1 MIARKVI
8 ARKVIAKKVIAIT
21 AIFALIWVPQATAV
35 DISGLAKSPIRSSSS
50 DESIYFVMVDRF
62 ENGDSSND
70 NAGFIAGDPTG
81 GFDPSDPGY
90 WHGGDIKGLTN
101 RLSYIAS
108 MGFTSIW
115 ITPPVKQKYVQG
127 SSAGYHGYWGLDF
140 MTVDPHLGTEAD
152 FKEMVASAHQLGL
165 KVIIDVVANHTA
177 DVIYYDEGVA
187 KVLDSEKDSKT
198 PAWLNK
204 ISNYYNEGPSEGY
217 RGDFF
222 GLDGIKTTNPEVI
235 KGWIDI
241 WSYWINEFDIDGF
254 RIDTFQYVEPEVWRK
269 IIPAVKAVAAK
280 KGKKDFP
287 IFGEVYDGNPYAT
300 SPYITSNQVDSLL
313 DFPFQ
318 KMVSRF
324 ATYGGNTSELA
335 TLFNRDDLYTT
346 PKTNAHSLIT
356 FLGNHDMGRI
366 GYFIKLGVLDNDL
379 IGASERARLANALL
393 FLLRGSPAL
402 YYGDEKGMVGTGGD
416 KQARQSMFPTA
427 IPAWQSQDRIGAP
440 AIGTASSFDVKHPL
454 EDQITERQKIVKENL
469 ALRNGTQQ
477 VRTTSGEVFAVTR
490 FADNQEYFVAFNGS
504 DEPASGQFK
513 VSTLNS
519 SWTKLT
525 GTCDVVVGKLI
536 KVTLPAR
543 SYCLYKATKKYL
555 SPTQLSVA
563 ISTKHQDFFTRGA
576 LSISA
581 NVPGDGYNAVTFLYR
596 NKGKGAW
603 KVIGTAEKRTVKD
616 LDETKIGNY
625 RTYLYNTQV
634 KSGSDIELMAV
645 VKSPS
650 GQVAASKIINA
661 KVPK

>member
-1 MIARKVI
+1 VKVRKVFVG
-8 ARKVIAKKVIAIT
+8 AFVL
-21 AIFALIWVPQATAV
+21 ALGILPQAHAI
-35 DISGLAKSPIRSSSS
+35 DYKSFAKSPIRSSSS

-62 ENGDSSND
+62 ENGDTTND
-70 NAGFIAGDPTG
+70 NAGFIAGDLTG
-81 GFDPSDPGY
+81 GFDPTDPGY
-90 WHGGDIKGLTN
+90 WHGGDIKGLTS

-127 SSAGYHGYWGLDF
+127 SSAAYHGYWGLDF
-140 MTVDPHLGTEAD
+140 MTVDPHLGSEAD
-152 FKEMVASAHQLGL
+152 FKKMVTSAHQLGL

-187 KVLDSEKDSKT
+187 KVLDSEADSKN

-204 ISNYYNEGPSEGY
+204 ISNYYNEGASEGY

-254 RIDTFQYVEPEVWRK
+254 RIDTFKYVEPEVWKK
-269 IIPAVKAVAAK
+269 IIPAVKAVAVK

-300 SPYITSNQVDSLL
+300 SSYITSDQVESLL

-318 KMVSRF
+318 KMISRF

-346 PKTNAHSLIT
+346 PKTNAHSLVT

-402 YYGDEKGMVGTGGD
+402 YYGDEKGMVGAGGD
-416 KQARQSMFPTA
+416 KQARQSMFPTEIA
-427 IPAWQSQDRIGAP
+427 SWQNQDRIGTSP
-440 AIGTASSFDVKHPL
+440 IGTASSFDFKHPL
-454 EDQITERQKIVKENL
+454 EDQITELQKIVKENP
-469 ALRNGTQQ
+469 ALQKGTQQ
-477 VRTTSGEVFAVTR
+477 VRTTSGEVFVVTR

-504 DEPASGQFK
+504 DETASTKFK
-513 VSTLNS
+513 VATVNS
-519 SWTKLT
+519 QWQKLT
-525 GTCDVVVGKLI
+525 GECEVVAGASIEVS
-536 KVTLPAR
+536 LPAR
-543 SYCLYKATKKYL
+543 GYCLYKAEKKYS
-555 SPTQLSVA
+555 SPAKLTVEVT
-563 ISTKHQDFFTRGA
+563 TKYRDFFARGV
-576 LSISA
+576 LTVSA
-581 NVPGDGYNAVTFLYR
+581 IVPGDGYNAVTFLYR
-596 NKGKGAW
+596 NKGKSAW
-603 KVIGTAEKRTVKD
+603 QIIGTAEKRTVKD
-616 LDETKIGNY
+616 LDETKTGLY
-625 RTYLYNTQV
+625 RTYLYNSQV

-650 GQVAASKIINA
+650 GRIAASKIIKA
-661 KVPK
+661 EVPK

>member
-1 MIARKVI
+1 VKIREIGIGA
-8 ARKVIAKKVIAIT
+8 
-21 AIFALIWVPQATAV
+21 FALTFAFLSQAHSV
-35 DISGLAKSPIRSSSS
+35 DFKSFAKSPIRSVSS

-62 ENGDSSND
+62 ENGDVSND

-81 GFDPSDPGY
+81 GFDSTDPGY

-127 SSAGYHGYWGLDF
+127 SSAAYHGYWGLDF
-140 MTVDPHLGTEAD
+140 TTVDPHLGTEAD
-152 FKEMVASAHQLGL
+152 FKEMVASAHRLGM

-187 KVLDSEKDSKT
+187 KVLASEADIKK

-204 ISNYYNEGPSEGY
+204 ISNYYNEGSSEGY
-217 RGDFF
+217 RGDFY

-241 WSYWINEFDIDGF
+241 WSFWINEFDIDGF
-254 RIDTFQYVEPEVWRK
+254 RIDTFKYVEPEVWKK
-269 IIPAVKAVAAK
+269 IIPAVKAVALK
-280 KGKKDFP
+280 KGKQDFP
-287 IFGEVYDGNPYAT
+287 IFGEVYDSNAYST
-300 SPYITSNQVDSLL
+300 SSFITSNQIESLL

-318 KMVSRF
+318 KFVTRF
-324 ATYGGNTSELA
+324 ATYGGNTEELA

-346 PKTNAHSLIT
+346 AKTNAHGLIT

-366 GYFIKLGVLDNDL
+366 GFFIKTGVLDSDL
-379 IGASERARLANALL
+379 IGASERAKLANALL

-416 KQARQSMFPTA
+416 KQARQDMFPTA
-427 IPAWQSQDRIGAP
+427 IPAWQNQDRIGAS
-440 AIGTASSFDVKHPL
+440 AIGIASSFDTKHQL
-454 EDQITERQKIVKENL
+454 VAQITELNTILKDNP
-469 ALRNGTQQ
+469 ALRKGTQQ

-490 FADNQEYFVAFNGS
+490 FADGQEYFVAFNGS
-504 DEPASGQFK
+504 DEAATAEFK

-519 SWTKLT
+519 GWKNLT
-525 GTCDVVVGKLI
+525 GTCDVVTGKAI

-543 SYCLYKATKKYL
+543 GYCLYKAENRYVAPTK
-555 SPTQLSVA
+555 LSVE
-563 ISTKHQDFFTRGA
+563 ITTKYRDYFTSGV
-576 LSISA
+576 LTVSA

-596 NKGKGAW
+596 QKGQGAW

-625 RTYLYNTQV
+625 RTYLYNSQV

-650 GQVAASKIINA
+650 GKVATSKIINA

>member
-1 MIARKVI
+1 MKSDKSIAR
-8 ARKVIAKKVIAIT
+8 
-21 AIFALIWVPQATAV
+21 ALIAALLTSLAFLPQANAL
-35 DISGLAKSPIRSSSS
+35 DLKGLAKSPIRSSSS

-62 ENGDSSND
+62 ENGDTSND

-81 GFDPSDPGY
+81 GFDPTDPGY

-127 SSAGYHGYWGLDF
+127 SSAAYHGYWGLDF
-140 MTVDPHLGTEAD
+140 MTVDPHLGTETE
-152 FKEMVASAHQLGL
+152 FKEMVASAHKLGM

-187 KVLDSEKDSKT
+187 KVLASEADVKR

-204 ISNYYNEGPSEGY
+204 IENYYNEGNSEGY

-241 WSYWINEFDIDGF
+241 WTYWINEFDIDGF
-254 RIDTFQYVEPEVWRK
+254 RIDTFKYVEPEVWKK
-269 IIPAVKAVAAK
+269 IIPAVKAVASK
-280 KGKKDFP
+280 KGKQDFP

-300 SPYITSNQVDSLL
+300 YSYVTSNQVESLL

-318 KMVSRF
+318 KIVSRF

-366 GYFIKLGVLDNDL
+366 GFFIKLGVLDNDL

-416 KQARQSMFPTA
+416 KQARQDMFPTA
-427 IPAWQSQDRIGAP
+427 IPAWQSQDRIGIP
-440 AIGTASSFDVKHPL
+440 AIGSESSFDIAHPL
-454 EDQITERQKIVKENL
+454 QDQITELQRILKLNP
-469 ALRNGTQQ
+469 ALRKGTQQ
-477 VRTTSGEVFAVTR
+477 VRTTGGEVFAVTR

-504 DEPASGQFK
+504 DEAATAEIK

-519 SWTKLT
+519 KWTNLT
-525 GTCDVVVGKLI
+525 GACDVVAGKVI

-543 SYCLYKATKKYL
+543 GYCLYKAEKNFT
-555 SPTQLSVA
+555 SPSKLSVEVT
-563 ISTKHQDFFTRGA
+563 TKYRDYFARGV
-576 LSISA
+576 LTVSA

-596 NKGKGAW
+596 TKGKSTW
-603 KVIGTAEKRTVKD
+603 QTIGTAEKRTVKD
-616 LDETKIGNY
+616 LDNTKSGLY
-625 RTYLYNTQV
+625 RTYLCNTQV

-645 VKSPS
+645 VKSSS
-650 GQVAASKIINA
+650 GQVAASKIIKA
-661 KVPK
+661 KVPQ

>member
-1 MIARKVI
+1 VKLGKVFI
-8 ARKVIAKKVIAIT
+8 G
-21 AIFALIWVPQATAV
+21 ALVLALGLLPQAHAI
-35 DISGLAKSPIRSSSS
+35 DYKKFAKSPIRSSSS

-62 ENGDSSND
+62 ENGDTTND

-108 MGFTSIW
+108 LGFTSIW

-127 SSAGYHGYWGLDF
+127 SSAGYHGYWGIDF
-140 MTVDPHLGTEAD
+140 TTIDPHLGTEAE
-152 FKEMVASAHQLGL
+152 FKEMVAAAHRLGL

-187 KVLDSEKDSKT
+187 KVLASEANIKK
-198 PAWLNK
+198 PEWLNK
-204 ISNYYNEGPSEGY
+204 ISNYYNEGASEGY

-254 RIDTFQYVEPEVWRK
+254 RIDTFKYVEPEVWKK

-280 KGKKDFP
+280 KGKSDFP
-287 IFGEVYDGNPYAT
+287 IFGEVYDGNAYST
-300 SPYITSNQVDSLL
+300 SSFITSNQIESLL

-318 KMVSRF
+318 KLVTRF

-346 PKTNAHSLIT
+346 AKTNAQGLVT

-379 IGASERARLANALL
+379 IGASERAKLANALL

-416 KQARQSMFPTA
+416 KQARQNMFATE
-427 IPAWQSQDRIGAP
+427 ILSWQNQDRIGTP
-440 AIGTASSFDVKHPL
+440 PIGTASSFDFKHPL
-454 EDQITERQKIVKENL
+454 EDQITELQKIVKENP
-469 ALRNGTQQ
+469 ALRKGTQQ
-477 VRTTSGEVFAVTR
+477 VRTTSGEIFAVTR

-504 DEPASGQFK
+504 DETASTKFK
-513 VSTLNS
+513 VATANS
-519 SWTKLT
+519 QWQKLT
-525 GTCDVVVGKLI
+525 GECEVVAGTSI
-536 KVTLPAR
+536 EVTLPAR
-543 SYCLYKATKKYL
+543 GYCLYKAEKKYAA
-555 SPTQLSVA
+555 PAKLSVV
-563 ISTKHQDFFTRGA
+563 ISTKDRDFFTPGA
-576 LSISA
+576 LTISA
-581 NVPGDGYNAVTFLYR
+581 SVPGDGYNAVTFLYR
-596 NKGKGAW
+596 AQGKGAW
-603 KVIGTAEKRTVKD
+603 QTIGTAEKRTVVDQDK
-616 LDETKIGNY
+616 TKAGFY
-625 RTYLYNTQV
+625 RTYLFNSQV
-634 KSGSDIELMAV
+634 KSGSDIELIAV
-645 VKSPS
+645 VKSAS
-650 GQVAASKIINA
+650 GRVAASTIIRA

>member
-1 MIARKVI
+1 MNTRK
-8 ARKVIAKKVIAIT
+8 IAIG
-21 AIFALIWVPQATAV
+21 AFALTFAFLSQAHSV
-35 DISGLAKSPIRSSSS
+35 DFKSFAKSPIRSASS

-62 ENGDSSND
+62 ENGDVSND

-81 GFDPSDPGY
+81 GFDPTDPGY

-127 SSAGYHGYWGLDF
+127 SSAAYHGYWGLDF

-152 FKEMVASAHQLGL
+152 FKEMVASAHKLGM

-187 KVLDSEKDSKT
+187 KVLPSEADIKS

-204 ISNYYNEGPSEGY
+204 IENYYNEGPSEGY

-254 RIDTFQYVEPEVWRK
+254 RIDTFKYVEPEVWKK
-269 IIPAVKAVAAK
+269 IIPAVKAVALK
-280 KGKKDFP
+280 KGKQDFP
-287 IFGEVYDGNPYAT
+287 IFGEVYDANPYAT
-300 SPYITSNQVDSLL
+300 SPYMTSNQIESLL

-318 KMVSRF
+318 KMVTRF
-324 ATYGGNTSELA
+324 ATYGGNISELA
-335 TLFNRDDLYTT
+335 TLFNRDDLYIT
-346 PKTNAHSLIT
+346 PRTNAHSLIT
-356 FLGNHDMGRI
+356 FLGNHDMGRV
-366 GYFIKLGVLDNDL
+366 GFFIKLGVLDNDL
-379 IGASERARLANALL
+379 IGTSERARLANALL

-416 KQARQSMFPTA
+416 KQARQDMFPTA
-427 IPAWQSQDRIGAP
+427 VPAWQNQDRIGTP
-440 AIGTASSFDVKHPL
+440 AIGRASSFDVTHPL
-454 EDQITERQKIVKENL
+454 QDQIVELQNILKLNP
-469 ALRNGTQQ
+469 ALRKGTQQ
-477 VRTTSGEVFAVTR
+477 VRTTSGEVFVVTR

-504 DEPASGQFK
+504 DEAATTEFK

-519 SWTKLT
+519 KWINLT
-525 GTCDVVVGKLI
+525 GTCDVVAGKAM

-543 SYCLYKATKKYL
+543 GYCLYKAEKSYVAPSK
-555 SPTQLSVA
+555 LSVEVT
-563 ISTKHQDFFTRGA
+563 TKYRDYFARGV
-576 LSISA
+576 LTVSA

-596 NKGKGAW
+596 LKGKSAW
-603 KVIGTAEKRTVKD
+603 NVIGTAEKRTVKD

-650 GQVAASKIINA
+650 GQVAASKIIKA
-661 KVPK
+661 KVPQ

>member
-1 MIARKVI
+1 VKSDKSIAR
-8 ARKVIAKKVIAIT
+8 
-21 AIFALIWVPQATAV
+21 ALIAALLTSLAFLPQANAL
-35 DISGLAKSPIRSSSS
+35 DLKGLAKSPIRSSSS

-62 ENGDSSND
+62 ENGDTSND

-81 GFDPSDPGY
+81 GFDPTDPGY

-127 SSAGYHGYWGLDF
+127 SSAAYHGYWGLDF
-140 MTVDPHLGTEAD
+140 MTVDPHLGTETE
-152 FKEMVASAHQLGL
+152 FKEMVASAHKLGM

-187 KVLDSEKDSKT
+187 KVLASEADVKR

-204 ISNYYNEGPSEGY
+204 IENYYNEGNSEGY

-241 WSYWINEFDIDGF
+241 WTYWINEFDIDGF
-254 RIDTFQYVEPEVWRK
+254 RIDTFKYVEPEVWKK
-269 IIPAVKAVAAK
+269 IIPAVKAVASK
-280 KGKKDFP
+280 KGKQDFP

-300 SPYITSNQVDSLL
+300 YSYVTSNQVESLL

-318 KMVSRF
+318 KIVSRF

-366 GYFIKLGVLDNDL
+366 GFFIKLGVLDNDL

-416 KQARQSMFPTA
+416 KQARQDMFPTA
-427 IPAWQSQDRIGAP
+427 IPAWQSQDRIGIP
-440 AIGTASSFDVKHPL
+440 AIGSESSFDIAHPL
-454 EDQITERQKIVKENL
+454 QDQITELQRILKLNP
-469 ALRNGTQQ
+469 ALRKGTQQ
-477 VRTTSGEVFAVTR
+477 VRTTGGEVFAVTR

-504 DEPASGQFK
+504 DEAATAEIK

-519 SWTKLT
+519 KWTNLT
-525 GTCDVVVGKLI
+525 GACDVVAGKVI

-543 SYCLYKATKKYL
+543 GYCLYKAEKNFT
-555 SPTQLSVA
+555 SPSKLSVEVT
-563 ISTKHQDFFTRGA
+563 TKYRDYFARGV
-576 LSISA
+576 LTVSA

-596 NKGKGAW
+596 TKGKSTW
-603 KVIGTAEKRTVKD
+603 QTIGTAEKRTVKD
-616 LDETKIGNY
+616 LDNTKSGLY
-625 RTYLYNTQV
+625 RTYLCNTQV

-645 VKSPS
+645 VKSSS
-650 GQVAASKIINA
+650 GQVAASKIIKA
-661 KVPK
+661 KVPQ